1 MLAVESTVLRR
12 KCLHLAVDRVAQRA
26 CQRARG
32 VTREEPV
39 PVAAPQQLDD
49 IPART
54 GEELLE
60 LVDDATVAPHRA
72 VEALQVAVHD
82 PHKIIE
88 LLARR
93 QRQRA
98 HRFGLVHLAVAEH
111 APNTSTSAIE

>member
-1 MLAVESTVLRR
+1 ALVEEVLTVESAVRRR
-12 KCLHLAVDRVAQRA
+12 KSLHLAVDRVAQRA
-26 CQRARG
+26 CQCACG
-32 VTREEPV
+32 VAREELV

-49 IPART
+49 LPACT

-60 LVDDATVAPHRA
+60 LVDDTTIAPHRA

-82 PHKIIE
+82 PYQVIE
-88 LLARR
+88 LLACR

-111 APNTSTSAIE
+111 TPN